1 MRKREKEEKI
11 AMYKC
16 ILHIHIKATDSVD
29 LNFVS
34 FQSDLVVAYERKKN
48 KQKKTPCTKIGA
60 KIGGNDKKFCD
71 GKDF

>member
-1 MRKREKEEKI
+1 
-11 AMYKC
+11 MYKC
-16 ILHIHIKATDSVD
+16 ILHIHMKATDSVD

-34 FQSDLVVAYERKKN
+34 FQSDLVVAYERRKKITR
-48 KQKKTPCTKIGA
+48 KKLHVQKIGA